1 MAVEP
6 ECGDRGTLG
15 GKSSGRRRDPHQLQ
29 QVFLNLLNNAFDAI
43 ETIPRPGRIEVETVF
58 RSEGWKFIFVTNGTG
73 ISNPDRIFEPF
84 FTTKPVGKGTGLGLS
99 IC

>member
-1 MAVEP
+1 MWSPANLEVAVVWAVEP

-15 GKSSGRRRDPHQLQ
+15 GKSSVVVADPHQLQ

-58 RSEGWKFIFVTNGTG
+58 
-73 ISNPDRIFEPF
+73 P
-84 FTTKPVGKGTGLGLS
+84 LGGGGNLFS
-99 IC
+99 